1 MAQKA
6 SRQAGD
12 DVLSIFEDS
21 EGDEFSGFSPV
32 SDNVKAKKPKQKSA
46 KMKKPDA
53 S

>member
-1 MAQKA
+1 MVQKA

-32 SDNVKAKKPKQKSA
+32 SDNVKAKKQNKNRQR
-46 KMKKPDA
+46 
-53 S
+53 